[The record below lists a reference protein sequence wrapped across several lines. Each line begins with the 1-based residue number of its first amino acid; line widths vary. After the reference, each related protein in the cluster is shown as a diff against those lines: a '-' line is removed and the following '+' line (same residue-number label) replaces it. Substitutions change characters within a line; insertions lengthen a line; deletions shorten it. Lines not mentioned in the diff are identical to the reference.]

1 MSLIHRPAS
10 PRDFYARPTVE
21 VARDLL
27 GKIIVH
33 RVDGEELAGR
43 IVEVEAYLGRDDPAA
58 HFFGGMTPR
67 TRVIF
72 GPPGYAYVY
81 FVYGMYHCLNFVTEP
96 DGVAGAVLVRAL
108 EPVAG
113 VAAMR
118 LLRPKA
124 RRDTDLA
131 SGPGKLAQAMG
142 VTLDQYGADVTEG
155 ALTVREPVSSDPFKI
170 GVSPRIGIK
179 KAVDLPLRFFVEGN
193 AHVSRAK

>member
-1 MSLIHRPAS
+1 MTTPPAL
-10 PRDFYARPTVE
+10 PREFYARPTVE

-27 GKIIVH
+27 GKVIVH

-43 IVEVEAYLGRDDPAA
+43 IVEVEAYLGRGDEAA

-96 DGVAGAVLVRAL
+96 DGEAGAVLIRAL

-113 VAAMR
+113 LEAMR
-118 LLRPKA
+118 LRRPKA
-124 RRDTDLA
+124 RRDRDLA
-131 SGPGKLAQAMG
+131 SGPGKLAQALG

-155 ALTVREPVSSDPFKI
+155 ALTVRESKGSESFEI
-170 GVSPRIGIK
+170 GVSPRIGIA

>member
-1 MSLIHRPAS
+1 MSGRPTL
-10 PRDFYARPTVE
+10 PRDFYARPTVD
-21 VARDLL
+21 VGRALL
-27 GKIIVH
+27 GKIVVH
-33 RVDGEELAGR
+33 EIDGEELAGR

-81 FVYGMYHCLNFVTEP
+81 FVYGMYHCLNFVTESE
-96 DGVAGAVLVRAL
+96 GVAGAVLVRAL

-113 VAAMR
+113 VEAMR
-118 LLRPKA
+118 LRRPKA

-131 SGPGKLAQAMG
+131 SGPGKLAQALG

-155 ALTVREPVSSDPFKI
+155 ALTVRESAGSESFEI
-170 GVSPRIGIK
+170 GVSRRIGIT
-179 KAVDLPLRFFVEGN
+179 KAVDLPLRFFVKGN
-193 AHVSRAK
+193 AHVSGSQ

>member
-1 MSLIHRPAS
+1 MLPHS
-10 PRDFYARPTVE
+10 FYARPTVE

-27 GKIIVH
+27 GKVIVH

-43 IVEVEAYLGRDDPAA
+43 IVEVEAYLGRGDEAA
-58 HFFGGMTPR
+58 HFFGGMTRR

-113 VAAMR
+113 LEAMR
-118 LLRPKA
+118 LRRPKA

-131 SGPGKLAQAMG
+131 SGPGKLAQALG
-142 VTLDQYGADVTEG
+142 VTLDQYGADVSEG
-155 ALTVREPVSSDPFKI
+155 ALTVREDASTEPFET
-170 GVSPRIGIK
+170 GVSPRVGIK
-179 KAVDLPLRFFVEGN
+179 KAVDLPLRFFVRGN
-193 AHVSRAK
+193 AHVSIG